1 MPIRTHRGR
10 AAVYRRIWGW
20 PVRSPRHLAGTVL
33 TLAVIAFGT
42 GQALP
47 PARQDLQM
55 GGPAPGTAR
64 SHSVPV
70 PLGGLA
76 QQGTAAAQLRG
87 GQASAPAP
95 TAAIETAR
103 SWVHAFLAVGT
114 ATTPARWVEQLRPY
128 STDELLPQLRT
139 VDPANVPLGHVTGEP
154 RTVSSSAS
162 SAEIDVPTT
171 TLVVRVLV
179 VATPSGWRVAGYQQ
193 AG

>member
-10 AAVYRRIWGW
+10 AAVYRRLWGW

-33 TLAVIAFGT
+33 TLAVIAFGI

-47 PARQDLQM
+47 PTRQ
-55 GGPAPGTAR
+55 GPQTVGPPPGTHR

-70 PLGGLA
+70 PLGGSPRE
-76 QQGTAAAQLRG
+76 GTAAVQLWT
-87 GQASAPAP
+87 GQVSAPAP
-95 TAAIETAR
+95 AAAIDTAR
-103 SWVHAFLAVGT
+103 SWVHAFLTVGR

-139 VDPANVPLGHVTGEP
+139 VDPANVPAGRITGEP
-154 RTVSSSAS
+154 RTVSTSAS
-162 SAEIDVPTT
+162 SAEIDVPTSA
-171 TLVVRVLV
+171 LVVRVLV